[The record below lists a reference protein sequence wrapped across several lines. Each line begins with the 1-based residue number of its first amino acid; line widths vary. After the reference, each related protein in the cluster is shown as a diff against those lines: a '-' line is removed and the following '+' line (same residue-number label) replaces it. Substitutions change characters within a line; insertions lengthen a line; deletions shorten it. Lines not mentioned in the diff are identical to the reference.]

1 MCEPGIEEKM
11 LVSCIRREPTAVME
25 KWRGRIVA
33 IMAVVYEKAARHARG
48 MPGEHKTRSK

>member
-1 MCEPGIEEKM
+1 MP
-11 LVSCIRREPTAVME
+11 VSCIRREPTAVME

-33 IMAVVYEKAARHARG
+33 IMVVVYEKAARHARG

>member
-25 KWRGRIVA
+25 KWCGRIVA